1 MTAEGMSSGLFEPF
15 EVRAPAKLNLML
27 RVLGRRPDGYH
38 ALQTL
43 FELLDWG
50 DSLRFAPLPGA
61 TQSDTKT
68 TPQQPPIEIKG
79 DFADLPTEKNLIWQA
94 AHSLLRFAKK
104 PVPVSIQ
111 VSKRIPAGGGLG
123 GGSSNAAS
131 TLLALNRLWDCALDA
146 DRLQALGL
154 SLGADVPV
162 FIARRPA
169 LATGVGERLAPV
181 ALPVRHF
188 VLILPQEGIS
198 TAEVFADPSLPRD
211 SQALP
216 LAKALDPQHW
226 SNDCLAVALTRSP
239 SLATSWQWVETVRQR
254 LASSGLSGASGPHLS
269 GTGSTFFL
277 AFEALQTAQDFLHA
291 LEQSR
296 QALASLGQSVPARL
310 RLVSSWRGQSGEN
323 P

>member
-1 MTAEGMSSGLFEPF
+1 MAAKGMSSGLFEPF

-50 DSLRFAPLPGA
+50 DSLRFSPLPG
-61 TQSDTKT
+61 TSQPGTKT
-68 TPQQPPIEIKG
+68 TQPLIEIKG
-79 DFADLPTEKNLIWQA
+79 DFAGLPTEKNLIWQA
-94 AHSLLRFAKK
+94 AHSLLRFARK

-111 VSKRIPAGGGLG
+111 VRKRIPAGGGLG

-131 TLLALNRLWDCALDA
+131 TLLVLNRLWDCALDA
-146 DRLQALGL
+146 DTLQALGL
-154 SLGADVPV
+154 SLGSDVPV
-162 FIARRPA
+162 FIGQRPA
-169 LATGVGERLAPV
+169 LATGVGERLVPV
-181 ALPVRHF
+181 ALPLRHF
-188 VLILPQEGIS
+188 VLILPQEGVS
-198 TAEVFADPSLPRD
+198 TAEVFADPGLPRD

-216 LAKALDPQHW
+216 LAKALAPQHW
-226 SNDCLAVALTRSP
+226 SNDCLAVALKHSP
-239 SLATSWQWVETVRQR
+239 SLAASWQWVETVRR
-254 LASSGLSGASGPHLS
+254 RFACSGLSDISGPHLS
-269 GTGSTFFL
+269 GTGSTFFV

-296 QALASLGQSVPARL
+296 QALADQGHSVPARL
-310 RLVSSWRGQSGEN
+310 RRVSSWRAKSGEN